1 MATSFT
7 PQPTVENIS
16 MARPRIDSGQS
27 PLRVLLCCTGDGDVI
42 SLKSQGL
49 NDNTSMYEDDSSP
62 IEEEVESQDVPPT
75 CEISPPSPRSDHR
88 TFTSKDLPMAQYT
101 GRLCHSPPPMI
112 SRTVSIDGECKR
124 SLSPPSSITSASSQ
138 DTEVRSNGTPC
149 NCPFVESRRTSEV
162 AKVAVLNHY
171 KKYAQIYTFPDGRQ
185 IPTVRSWMRET
196 IARNMDLGYNIAVA
210 RMKSSLEAAR
220 PGGWPMH
227 DGGRPCRGYLG
238 RLQPWMRA
246 LVHRTLV
253 EAGNG
258 ALAAIDRREGTLNQ
272 ERPAFHFSIPGI
284 GNPAATHFPCL
295 CKEAHAIS
303 IATKT
308 LEATMTKLAPLVS
321 MLANGMQDMDR
332 AALHSRIWHKVNARI
347 QLAMSSAFQ
356 EIMEDSDIGQRCA
369 EHEMTHVRRWMT
381 EVITQHCGAA
391 ARVERRNLQWKTR
404 DLQINRFQRWLEQ
417 LYLEDEEEDK
427 MAKRAPEEEYCS
439 AGSHEPM
446 DVDNGNGCGNEQ

>member
-1 MATSFT
+1 M
-7 PQPTVENIS
+7 
-16 MARPRIDSGQS
+16 
-27 PLRVLLCCTGDGDVI
+27 
-42 SLKSQGL
+42 
-49 NDNTSMYEDDSSP
+49 
-62 IEEEVESQDVPPT
+62 
-75 CEISPPSPRSDHR
+75 
-88 TFTSKDLPMAQYT
+88 
-101 GRLCHSPPPMI
+101 
-112 SRTVSIDGECKR
+112 
-124 SLSPPSSITSASSQ
+124 
-138 DTEVRSNGTPC
+138 
-149 NCPFVESRRTSEV
+149 SEV

-171 KKYAQIYTFPDGRQ
+171 KKYAQIYTFPDGQQ

-196 IARNMDLGYNIAVA
+196 IARNMDLSYKTAVSE
-210 RMKSSLEAAR
+210 MKRTLEAVI

-227 DGGRPCRGYLG
+227 NGGRPCRGYLG

-246 LVHRTLV
+246 LVHSTLV

-258 ALAAIDRREGTLNQ
+258 ALTAIDRREGTLNQ

-284 GNPAATHFPCL
+284 GNPAATHLPCL

-303 IATKT
+303 IATTT

-347 QLAMSSAFQ
+347 QLAMFEAFR
-356 EIMEDSDIGQRCA
+356 EIVEDSDIGQRCA
-369 EHEMTHVRRWMT
+369 EHEMTHVQPWMT

-391 ARVERRNLQWKTR
+391 ARVERRQLQWKTR

-417 LYLEDEEEDK
+417 LYLEDEEEDTL
-427 MAKRAPEEEYCS
+427 AKGAQEEEHCS

-446 DVDNGNGCGNEQ
+446 DVDNGNGCSNEQ